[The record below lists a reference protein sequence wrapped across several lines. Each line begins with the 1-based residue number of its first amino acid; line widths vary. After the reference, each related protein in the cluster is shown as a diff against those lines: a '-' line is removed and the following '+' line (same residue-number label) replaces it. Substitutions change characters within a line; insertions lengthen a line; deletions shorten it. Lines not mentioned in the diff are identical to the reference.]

1 MSRSY
6 LFLQG
11 VCSPFFE
18 RLAGVLADRGHAVGK
33 VNFTVGDSAYWR
45 RGRTWSFRGRPD
57 GLDAFY
63 EDALQASGATDIVLF
78 GDCRPVHRP
87 AVALARGR
95 GLRTHVFEE
104 GYFRPHWVTLERG
117 GVNANSALPREPGW
131 YREAGRQLASAPV
144 PQPFRAPF
152 WNRAAHDVAYH
163 VCGALNPVCYP
174 RYRTHAPYG
183 AAREYGAYVR
193 RAVKLRLRGRADA
206 AAVARV
212 AAGPNPYYLFPLQL
226 DGDAQILHHSP
237 FRSMRQVAALV
248 LASFAAHAPAQS
260 LLVVKNHPLDPGVAR
275 HESGVRDLARMF
287 GVTDRVIYLEAG
299 HLPSLLARAAGVV
312 TVNSTVGA
320 AALEA
325 GCPTLAL
332 SAAVYHLEGLTFQGQ
347 LDDFWQG
354 AAPPDPVFFR
364 QFKAAVVHATQI
376 NGGFYSAEGI
386 ALATRHAADRMERDR
401 SVLEEY
407 A

>member
-18 RLAGVLADRGHAVGK
+18 RLGGALAQRGHAVGK
-33 VNFTVGDSAYWR
+33 VNYTMGDAAYWR
-45 RGRTWSFRGRPD
+45 RGQAWSFRGRPD
-57 GLDAFY
+57 TLEQFY
-63 EDALQASGATDIVLF
+63 EGVLEASGATDIVLF

-87 AVALARGR
+87 AVALARSR

-117 GVNANSALPREPGW
+117 GVNAHSALPKEPDW
-131 YREAGRQLASAPV
+131 YREVGQRLAPAPE
-144 PQPFRAPF
+144 PQPFRSPF

-163 VCGALNPVCYP
+163 LCGAFNPVCYP

-193 RAVKLRLRGRADA
+193 RALKLRLRGRADA

-212 AAGPNPYYLFPLQL
+212 AAGSRPYYLFPLQL
-226 DGDAQILHHSP
+226 DGDAQIQHHSP

-248 LASFAAHAPAQS
+248 LASFAAFAPAGS

-287 GVTDRVIYLEAG
+287 GVEDRVVYLEKG

-320 AALEA
+320 AALEQGA
-325 GCPTLAL
+325 PTIAL
-332 SAAVYHLEGLTFQGQ
+332 SSAVYNLAGLTFQGP
-347 LDDFWQG
+347 LDEFWG
-354 AAPPDPVFFR
+354 AAEPPDPAFFR

-376 NGGFYSAEGI
+376 NGGFYCEGGI
-386 ALATRHAADRMERDR
+386 ALALRHAADRMERDR